1 MKRAC
6 RALIVLSAVLL
17 AVGTARAQ
25 VYSVPMKGLG
35 NEWVKEL
42 TLKGTMDWEWI
53 DTYQEQL
60 FFATR
65 QEAKRDGDIATM
77 WMRIEYRQAR
87 RPGPH
92 RSALSRDQ
100 WDCKQKRRANVG
112 TFFFRWNNLEDDDPE
127 HANAMMVS
135 WEAIEPGTLALTL
148 LEFAC
153 GITPIQELVDPTKS
167 AGDQH

>member
-1 MKRAC
+1 MKRGC
-6 RALIVLSAVLL
+6 RTLILLSAALL
-17 AVGTARAQ
+17 SAGPAVAQ

-35 NEWVKEL
+35 NEWVKQL
-42 TLKGTMDWEWI
+42 TLKGTMEWEWI
-53 DTYQEQL
+53 ETYPDQV

-77 WMRIEYRQAR
+77 WMRIEYEQAR
-87 RPGPH
+87 SPGPH

-112 TFFFRWNNLEDDDPE
+112 TFFFHWNNLEDDDPE
-127 HANAMMVS
+127 HSNAMMLS
-135 WEAIEPGTLALTL
+135 WEVIEPGTLAQTL

-153 GITPIQELVDPTKS
+153 GITPVQELVDPAKP
-167 AGDQH
+167 AGEKR